1 MTYYNQVKRQKFLRS
16 SDSHFKAAKI
26 MNFDIIR
33 REAAGKKVPDKLL
46 KNYQAVQN
54 EQVSTHP
61 KSDQKKFWVVLF
73 VLTDLIFFFEKDVV
87 LNHFKK

>member
-1 MTYYNQVKRQKFLRS
+1 
-16 SDSHFKAAKI
+16 

-33 REAAGKKVPDKLL
+33 REAAGKKVPDELL

-54 EQVSTHP
+54 EQVSIHP
-61 KSDQKKFWVVLF
+61 KSDQKNFWVVLF

-87 LNHFKK
+87 FKKIILKNNCI

>member
-1 MTYYNQVKRQKFLRS
+1 
-16 SDSHFKAAKI
+16 

-61 KSDQKKFWVVLF
+61 KSD
-73 VLTDLIFFFEKDVV
+73 
-87 LNHFKK
+87 